1 MAKLETMANDIQG
14 HNSEHQEQNSCAH
27 IPRKLPAYYK
37 RDFHPAKR
45 DSTFLRKQGL
55 KKLSRM
61 LDRSDLAG

>member
-1 MAKLETMANDIQG
+1 MA
-14 HNSEHQEQNSCAH
+14 SCRCGDRLLGK
-27 IPRKLPAYYK
+27 PGWLRKLGKSYLAYYK